1 MIKKSPVFSV
11 TEVLQATSGTFI
23 SGTMETIF
31 QGISTDSRLIQKGNL
46 FVALKGEKFDGHDFI
61 ETAIKEGV
69 SGLLIQDEGKVPR
82 GKATKKVAVI
92 KVADTLFSLGELAH
106 YWRKK
111 FSIPVIGLT
120 GSSGKTTT
128 KEMIAA
134 VTDGVKKTLKTEGN
148 LNNLI
153 GLPQTILRLT
163 DEDELAIL
171 EMGTNTRGEIRR
183 LTQIANPDIGL
194 ITNIGPAHLA
204 GFGSMAVVRDE
215 KSDLFFN
222 MSPSGTAVINLDD
235 ALITESAEQWKGK
248 KITFS
253 MSPNADVTVKDIE
266 KNGARGMR
274 FNLIIG
280 DQTQKTEIKIVGLH
294 HVHNAMAAAATAF
307 AAGVDIRTI
316 SEGLGSFRPFSGRME
331 IIKLRNGAFLIDD
344 SYNANPAS
352 VREALM
358 SLKDLKS
365 NHNAYVFLGD
375 MLELGDQSEEMHRK
389 IGMLMATIGVHALFL
404 KGDFAGVTAAG
415 AREGGLSP
423 DNIFFL
429 LEQDSG
435 VGYLKERL
443 KKGDWILV
451 KGSRGMKMEKI
462 VSQICDH
469 FGSDKIGENSRIT
482 D

>member
-23 SGTMETIF
+23 SGTVETIF

-469 FGSDKIGENSRIT
+469 FGSDKIVENSRIT

>member
-23 SGTMETIF
+23 SGTVETIF